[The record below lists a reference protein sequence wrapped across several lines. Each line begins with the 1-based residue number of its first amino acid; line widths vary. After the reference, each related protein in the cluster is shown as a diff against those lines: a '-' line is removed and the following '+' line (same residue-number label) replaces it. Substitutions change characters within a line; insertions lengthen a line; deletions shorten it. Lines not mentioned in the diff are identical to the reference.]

1 MKLLKKFLLIGLC
14 SFCFYVSANAAI
26 NINTR
31 DTWDVIDNYLEYNP
45 GKTVDDFIELII
57 NTIPKPEFY
66 ADNYIMFIEYNDSS
80 SFYLGWLSSVEFNL
94 ALNNTVMYIRD
105 GNIKDSRKSNYSW
118 AFEFN
123 EDYSSLEYNQNSLST
138 HPAYFNFY
146 SISDGSNPINA
157 FIISSNLT
165 EIKYTAPTWT
175 KSDFTINNGLNY
187 SYDTYIPLN
196 SLNTNYAFVVQDFYN
211 KSEIIYEEPT
221 YSYLVEPS
229 KNGKY
234 KVNFKF
240 ENYDDENTN
249 YRFSIVN
256 KISNESFGEENSYK
270 NVCFY
275 DIEDLYNTIPFGN
288 EYSIEVD
295 NSTFLELKLYQYNQ
309 IDECY
314 EEIEVKNE
322 FIDVNMINNSYF
334 ETEPNFVVDK
344 IEYNTVKGH
353 FENLG
358 SLDNSLNACYYSFSN
373 NLDERYEFDCQKDVD
388 IKFEHNGYISVSLA
402 RGNMVLYNRKINV
415 NGGSIDKPKI
425 LYDIENNVGYSNIV
439 WSINNQNYSDNIS
452 YRYSLNNAIS
462 YIDWSSITDTDF
474 KGTIKV
480 TQSNNIILEIK
491 DNETNEIFDSVI
503 IPINVGY
510 SSTIIDNVDLDNYQN
525 LIGYLPP
532 GPVDSIL
539 NLPLAFLKSLSKS
552 LSGVCKPITLTL
564 PFVDTDFEL
573 PCQSDFY
580 EKIGATSFF
589 NYAGVIA
596 STIIFYSYLIY
607 LYKWVD
613 KIMHLERIEV
623 TDWGS
628 KL

>member
-314 EEIEVKNE
+314 RYMKEEGNPIALVVRKNT
-322 FIDVNMINNSYF
+322 FTPY
-334 ETEPNFVVDK
+334 K
-344 IEYNTVKGH
+344 KG
-353 FENLG
+353 
-358 SLDNSLNACYYSFSN
+358 
-373 NLDERYEFDCQKDVD
+373 K
-388 IKFEHNGYISVSLA
+388 
-402 RGNMVLYNRKINV
+402 NV
-415 NGGSIDKPKI
+415 N
-425 LYDIENNVGYSNIV
+425 
-439 WSINNQNYSDNIS
+439 NYT
-452 YRYSLNNAIS
+452 
-462 YIDWSSITDTDF
+462 ITREEA
-474 KGTIKV
+474 
-480 TQSNNIILEIK
+480 LE
-491 DNETNEIFDSVI
+491 
-503 IPINVGY
+503 
-510 SSTIIDNVDLDNYQN
+510 TIIDNITDNDF
-525 LIGYLPP
+525 IVSTTGKT
-532 GPVDSIL
+532 SREI
-539 NLPLAFLKSLSKS
+539 
-552 LSGVCKPITLTL
+552 
-564 PFVDTDFEL
+564 FEL
-573 PCQSDFY
+573 REKKNMDHGHDFLTVGSMGHTSSIALGMSLNTKKNVY
-580 EKIGATSFF
+580 CVDGDGSFIMHMGSSAITSLNAQDNFKYILINNGAHESVGGQPTVAFNIEVEKILEAVG
-589 NYAGVIA
+589 YKDVYKA
-596 STIIFYSYLIY
+596 STCEEIKDCLEKMKDKKACLVIY
-607 LYKWVD
+607 TKEGSREDLGRPTKTPIEN
-613 KIMHLERIEV
+613 KEAIMVELQ
-623 TDWGS
+623 
-628 KL
+628 KN